1 MPTGAVGNILRS
13 IDHCVN
19 RIGPSHCP
27 FEGVNHRRPQEG
39 REGEMCRIVEVLSA
53 KEEDVMTCES
63 GTNHFA
69 SGGGRGT
76 PKIDAIDLSPD
87 QSSDGTKR

>member
-1 MPTGAVGNILRS
+1 
-13 IDHCVN
+13 
-19 RIGPSHCP
+19 
-27 FEGVNHRRPQEG
+27 
-39 REGEMCRIVEVLSA
+39 MCRIVEVLSA